1 MPDMDGLEATRII
14 RARERLTGRHV
25 PIVALTANAMQG
37 DRQRCLA
44 AGMDSYMTKPMQPS
58 QLVAAISEALAQGGA
73 KAGSSGTG
81 DFASS
86 DEPARPAEEV
96 PSSSSQSD
104 AIDWQVAM
112 DAAFNDEQLLVN
124 LVNDFLEESPNF
136 VTQIRE
142 AAARRDTDSAERAAH
157 TLKGQFRIFGA
168 HAAAAALQIER
179 QLRKGE
185 TDIEV
190 LLDALE
196 EELQRVGSALRKRMQ
211 SQPKST

>member
-1 MPDMDGLEATRII
+1 
-14 RARERLTGRHV
+14 
-25 PIVALTANAMQG
+25 
-37 DRQRCLA
+37 
-44 AGMDSYMTKPMQPS
+44 
-58 QLVAAISEALAQGGA
+58 
-73 KAGSSGTG
+73 
-81 DFASS
+81 
-86 DEPARPAEEV
+86 
-96 PSSSSQSD
+96 
-104 AIDWQVAM
+104 M